1 MSRDLQLGTLTLIL
15 AAGYYA
21 AAAALPESLLADAVG
36 PQGLPK
42 IYASVLAAL
51 ALALI
56 VRALSASST
65 SAAPAL
71 ATPPSLVAAS
81 TTASTAAPLT
91 SVPVG
96 APTAAPLASAPVAA
110 HPASPTRSVD
120 PTPAGARASHAAGRA
135 VGMLLIG
142 IGYVVAVPQVGYIP
156 ALAALITCTAAYQ
169 AREFTMRILAVGL
182 AGAVL
187 LWVLFVL
194 LLGIPQPQGPWPS
207 LF

>member
-1 MSRDLQLGTLTLIL
+1 MSRDLQLGILALIL

-42 IYASVLAAL
+42 IYAAVLAAL

-56 VRALSASST
+56 VRTLSAASRSAVST
-65 SAAPAL
+65 PAAPPFAAASAA
-71 ATPPSLVAAS
+71 
-81 TTASTAAPLT
+81 APIA
-91 SVPVG
+91 SVPVAV
-96 APTAAPLASAPVAA
+96 APNAA
-110 HPASPTRSVD
+110 PTRSGEAATGV
-120 PTPAGARASHAAGRA
+120 RASHAAGRA
-135 VGMLLIG
+135 LGMLLIG
-142 IGYVVAVPQVGYIP
+142 IGYVAVVPHIGYIP
-156 ALAALITCTAAYQ
+156 ALAGLITCTAAYQ
-169 AREFTMRILAVGL
+169 ARGFTKRIVAVGL

-194 LLGIPQPQGPWPS
+194 LLGIPQPQGPWPP